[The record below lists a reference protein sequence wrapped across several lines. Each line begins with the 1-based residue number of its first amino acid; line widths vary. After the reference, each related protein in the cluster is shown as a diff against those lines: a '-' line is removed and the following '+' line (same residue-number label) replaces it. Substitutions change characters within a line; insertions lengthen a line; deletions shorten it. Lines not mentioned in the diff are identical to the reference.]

1 MMQDVLGLIISRLPI
16 GDAIRTGLISRQ
28 WKDLWRD
35 HTMLTFSRATFPS
48 CRMLNQQNFIRR
60 VDSILQQHSGVG
72 VERMEIKFL
81 LRNARRDIDRW
92 VKFAVASK
100 TKELILDLSDLTRFF
115 MLPVM
120 VFHPYLDREGFYE
133 FPCQL
138 LDANNGGSHL
148 QCLQLTSMY
157 LKPAADFTGFLNL
170 KRLNLIGVNIT
181 DEGVQNLLCN
191 PNVLEFLEISFCR
204 MLTKIHAPHF
214 LNRLKHLQVDCCPV
228 LEKIEMNCDLATLDF
243 TGSSMTPLI
252 FATTSSLTNVRL
264 KTMPFCTGLDYIVTG
279 FISNLPVVRM
289 LEFHVVEYKKAI
301 SPQRLPK
308 LIYLRHL
315 KLETIVFGY
324 GRKTDILDYAY
335 LLEIAPFME
344 KLELHMW
351 IDAPHK
357 PYSEEDGDLRSLPL
371 HHHNNLKQV
380 QITGIFGQ
388 KDQVELALHIL
399 CSSTVLKNMV
409 INPEIAI
416 VPHDAYRPPKRG
428 AHNFVDGRDAAMEFV
443 CKADHRNVVE
453 VV

>member
-1 MMQDVLGLIISRLPI
+1 MTRKPEESLDCAAENRQGRRSGLQLNDLPIDVLGLIISRLPI
-16 GDAIRTGLISRQ
+16 GDAIRTGLLSRQ

-35 HTMLTFSRATFPS
+35 HTMLTFSRTTFPS

-81 LRNARRDIDRW
+81 LRNAQRDIDRW

-138 LDANNGGSHL
+138 LDANHGGSHL

-252 FATTSSLTNVRL
+252 FATTSSLTNDSSVICRL
-264 KTMPFCTGLDYIVTG
+264 FEC
-279 FISNLPVVRM
+279 SNFM
-289 LEFHVVEYKKAI
+289 LLNI
-301 SPQRLPK
+301 
-308 LIYLRHL
+308 
-315 KLETIVFGY
+315 
-324 GRKTDILDYAY
+324 RKTDILDYAY

-351 IDAPHK
+351 IDGPHK

-371 HHHNNLKQV
+371 HHHNHLKQV
-380 QITGIFGQ
+380 QITGFFGQ

-443 CKADHRNVVE
+443 CKADNRNVVE

>member
-1 MMQDVLGLIISRLPI
+1 MTRKPEESLDCAAENRQGRRSGLQLNDLPIDVLGLIISRLPI

-120 VFHPYLDREGFYE
+120 
-133 FPCQL
+133 
-138 LDANNGGSHL
+138 
-148 QCLQLTSMY
+148 CLQLTSMY

-181 DEGVQNLLCN
+181 DEGVQNLLCS

-204 MLTKIHAPHF
+204 MLIKIHAPHF

-252 FATTSSLTNVRL
+252 FATTSSLTNDSSVICRL
-264 KTMPFCTGLDYIVTG
+264 FEC
-279 FISNLPVVRM
+279 SNFM
-289 LEFHVVEYKKAI
+289 LLNI
-301 SPQRLPK
+301 
-308 LIYLRHL
+308 
-315 KLETIVFGY
+315 
-324 GRKTDILDYAY
+324 RKTDILDYAY

-371 HHHNNLKQV
+371 HHHNHLKQV
-380 QITGIFGQ
+380 QITGFFGQ

>member
-1 MMQDVLGLIISRLPI
+1 MTRKPEESLDCAAKNRQGRRSGLQLNDLPIDVLGLIISRLPI

-252 FATTSSLTNVRL
+252 FATTSSLTNDSSVICRL
-264 KTMPFCTGLDYIVTG
+264 FEC
-279 FISNLPVVRM
+279 SNFM
-289 LEFHVVEYKKAI
+289 LLNI
-301 SPQRLPK
+301 
-308 LIYLRHL
+308 
-315 KLETIVFGY
+315 
-324 GRKTDILDYAY
+324 RKTDILDYAY

-344 KLELHMW
+344 KLELH
-351 IDAPHK
+351 
-357 PYSEEDGDLRSLPL
+357 
-371 HHHNNLKQV
+371 V
-380 QITGIFGQ
+380 QITGFFGQ
-388 KDQVELALHIL
+388 KDQVELALHHIL

>member
-1 MMQDVLGLIISRLPI
+1 MTRKPEESLDCAAENRQGRRSGLQLNDLPIDVLGLIISRLPI

-252 FATTSSLTNVRL
+252 FATTSSLTN
-264 KTMPFCTGLDYIVTG
+264 
-279 FISNLPVVRM
+279 
-289 LEFHVVEYKKAI
+289 KAI

-344 KLELHMW
+344 KLELH
-351 IDAPHK
+351 
-357 PYSEEDGDLRSLPL
+357 
-371 HHHNNLKQV
+371 V
-380 QITGIFGQ
+380 QITGFFGQ

>member
-1 MMQDVLGLIISRLPI
+1 MTRKPEESLDCAAENRQGRRSGLQLNDLPIDVLGLIISRLPI

-252 FATTSSLTNVRL
+252 FATTSSLTNDSSVICRL
-264 KTMPFCTGLDYIVTG
+264 FEC
-279 FISNLPVVRM
+279 SNFM
-289 LEFHVVEYKKAI
+289 LLNI
-301 SPQRLPK
+301 
-308 LIYLRHL
+308 
-315 KLETIVFGY
+315 
-324 GRKTDILDYAY
+324 RKTDILDYAY

-344 KLELHMW
+344 KLELH
-351 IDAPHK
+351 
-357 PYSEEDGDLRSLPL
+357 
-371 HHHNNLKQV
+371 V
-380 QITGIFGQ
+380 QITGFFGQ

>member
-1 MMQDVLGLIISRLPI
+1 MTRKPEESLDCAAENRQGRRSGLQLNDLPIDVLGLIISRLPI

-181 DEGVQNLLCN
+181 DEGVQNLLCS

-204 MLTKIHAPHF
+204 MLIKIHAPHF

-252 FATTSSLTNVRL
+252 FATTSSLTNDSSVICRL
-264 KTMPFCTGLDYIVTG
+264 FEC
-279 FISNLPVVRM
+279 SNFM
-289 LEFHVVEYKKAI
+289 LLNI
-301 SPQRLPK
+301 
-308 LIYLRHL
+308 
-315 KLETIVFGY
+315 
-324 GRKTDILDYAY
+324 RKTDILDYAY

-344 KLELHMW
+344 KLELH
-351 IDAPHK
+351 
-357 PYSEEDGDLRSLPL
+357 
-371 HHHNNLKQV
+371 V
-380 QITGIFGQ
+380 QITGFFGQ

>member
-1 MMQDVLGLIISRLPI
+1 MTRKPEESLDCAAENRQGRRSGLQLNDLPIDVLGLIISRLPI

-48 CRMLNQQNFIRR
+48 CRMLNQKNFIRR

-81 LRNARRDIDRW
+81 LRNAQWDIDRW

-181 DEGVQNLLCN
+181 DEGVKNLLCS

-228 LEKIEMNCDLATLDF
+228 LEKIEINCDLATLDF

-252 FATTSSLTNVRL
+252 FATTSSLTNDSSVICRL
-264 KTMPFCTGLDYIVTG
+264 FEC
-279 FISNLPVVRM
+279 SNFM
-289 LEFHVVEYKKAI
+289 LLNI
-301 SPQRLPK
+301 
-308 LIYLRHL
+308 
-315 KLETIVFGY
+315 
-324 GRKTDILDYAY
+324 RKTDILDYAY

-351 IDAPHK
+351 IDGPHK
-357 PYSEEDGDLRSLPL
+357 PYSEEDGDLKSLPL
-371 HHHNNLKQV
+371 HHHNHLKQV
-380 QITGIFGQ
+380 QITGFFGQ